1 MAGIAFLFSG
11 QGAQYAGMGKDLY
24 DHSSAAKA
32 LLDSLEEIQPGLLN
46 LCFQGTPEELKATVN
61 TQPAVYAVDMAAAAA
76 LSESGVKPSS
86 VAGFSLGEVAAVTFA
101 GVNTVIDG
109 FRLIQKRAAL
119 MDEAAK
125 KNPGAM
131 LAVLRMDN
139 EKVEELCKGMPLYP
153 VNYNCPGQL
162 VVAGSEPAIEYLE
175 QKVKEAGGRS
185 IKLAVSGGFHSPF
198 MDDAA
203 RGLADAMQ
211 TMAFK
216 TPEIPVYSNLTGELY
231 GKDVADYLSGQ
242 INHPV
247 RWETIIREMS
257 KSGID
262 CFIELGP
269 GKVLSGFTSKII
281 PEAVVYNVESSKD
294 LEIIREGRTNVTK

>member
-24 DHSSAAKA
+24 ENSPAAKA

-46 LCFQGTPEELKATVN
+46 LCFQGTAEELQSTIN

-76 LSESGVKPSS
+76 VAEIGITPSA
-86 VAGFSLGEVAAVTFA
+86 VAGFSLGELAALAFA
-101 GVNTVIDG
+101 DVYTAVDG
-109 FRLIQKRAAL
+109 YKIIQKRAAL
-119 MDEAAK
+119 MADAAK

-139 EKVEELCKGMPLYP
+139 EKVESLCAGRALYP

-162 VVAGSEPAIEYLE
+162 VVAGSESDIDYLA
-175 QKVKEAGGRS
+175 QKIKEVGGRS
-185 IKLAVSGGFHSPF
+185 IKLAVSGAFHSPF
-198 MDDAA
+198 MDEASK
-203 RGLADAMQ
+203 GLADVMKSMKFRA
-211 TMAFK
+211 
-216 TPEIPVYSNLTGELY
+216 PSIPVYSNLTGELY
-231 GKDVADYLSGQ
+231 GYDTAEYLSKQ

-247 RWETIIREMS
+247 RWETTIRRM
-257 KSGID
+257 KSAGID

-269 GKVLSGFTSKII
+269 GKVLSGLIAKII
-281 PEAVVYNVESSKD
+281 PEAIVYHVESASD
-294 LEIIREGRTNVTK
+294 LEIIREELTNVKK